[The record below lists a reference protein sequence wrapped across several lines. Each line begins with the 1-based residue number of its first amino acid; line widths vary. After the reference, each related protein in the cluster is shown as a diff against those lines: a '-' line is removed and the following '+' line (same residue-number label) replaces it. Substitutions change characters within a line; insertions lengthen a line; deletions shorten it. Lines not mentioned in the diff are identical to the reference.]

1 MPPAGIGETEVDLIG
16 HGGVEGGGDALKAG
30 ELGIIRRGGGA
41 GERDGGDELGG
52 VRTGAAEG
60 GNDAAFGGGA
70 SRMVVVWVA
79 AMRLRSS
86 PPEPVSRC
94 TVAEADCRADVEPR

>member
-41 GERDGGDELGG
+41 GEGG
-52 VRTGAAEG
+52 RW
-60 GNDAAFGGGA
+60 
-70 SRMVVVWVA
+70 R
-79 AMRLRSS
+79 
-86 PPEPVSRC
+86 
-94 TVAEADCRADVEPR
+94 